1 MVINPLTFTK
11 ELTMEHHLNISTA
24 AKMVGIGRR
33 QIQKEIKAGNLDVFE
48 GDVTVSSL
56 LNFYPHLKL
65 ENERELDRVERIQQN
80 AIYKIQAD
88 SIPSER
94 LMADHINKLQIKLQE
109 SEQRVHEYENL
120 LMESK
125 NRLEIMQKDCDR
137 QQKQTLAAFIG
148 WMMGQYKQ
156 YHG

>member
-1 MVINPLTFTK
+1 
-11 ELTMEHHLNISTA
+11 MEHHLNIATA
-24 AKMVGIGRR
+24 AKIVGIGRR

-48 GDVTVSSL
+48 GEVSVTSL
-56 LNFYPHLKL
+56 KKFYPHVQL

-94 LMADHINKLQIKLQE
+94 VMADHINKLQARLQE
-109 SEQRVHEYENL
+109 TEQKVHEYESL
-120 LMESK
+120 LLESRD
-125 NRLEIMQKDCDR
+125 RLELMQQDCDR
-137 QQKQTLAAFIG
+137 KQKQTLAAFIG
-148 WMMGQYKQ
+148 WMMGQYHQ

>member
-1 MVINPLTFTK
+1 
-11 ELTMEHHLNISTA
+11 MEHHLNISTA

-56 LNFYPHLKL
+56 LSFYPHVKL
-65 ENERELDRVERIQQN
+65 ENERELDRVERIQKN

-94 LMADHINKLQIKLQE
+94 IMADHINKLQVKLQE
-109 SEQRVHEYENL
+109 TEQKVSEYENL
-120 LMESK
+120 LMETK
-125 NRLEIMQKDCDR
+125 HRLEVMQKDCDR
-137 QQKQTLAAFIG
+137 KQKQTLAAFIS
-148 WMMGQYKQ
+148 WMMGQYRQ
-156 YHG
+156 YNG